1 VRSGGIIDMSW
12 ILSTLIGIFALLILS
27 AFCYLIAYLEVEYDI
42 PMIAIIIGIALI
54 IISVLIT
61 HELLF

>member
-1 VRSGGIIDMSW
+1 MSW